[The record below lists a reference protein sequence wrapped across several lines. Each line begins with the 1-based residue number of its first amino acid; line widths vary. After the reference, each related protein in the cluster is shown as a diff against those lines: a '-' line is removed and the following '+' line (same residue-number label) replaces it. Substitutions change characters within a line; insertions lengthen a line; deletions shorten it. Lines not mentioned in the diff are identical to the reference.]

1 MNNNAVNDEKWDVE
15 QQQLDLSIVVPVYN
29 EEGNVKKLHEKIV
42 RACDALGKTYEVIFV
57 DDGSSDKTVEI
68 CKTLSNLTL
77 IELRK
82 NFGQTAAFDAGF
94 KYSSGKRIVTMDGDL
109 QNDPADIGRLLAKA
123 REGYDIVSGWRFN
136 RKDSF
141 SKKFFSR
148 TADKLRKILLKDAIH
163 DSGCSLKIYDGKALR
178 GIDLFGEMH
187 RFIPAILELDGY
199 TVGEVK
205 VSHHPRIH
213 GKTKYNWKRSVKGFV
228 DMISVWFWRK
238 YASRPLHF
246 FGGNGILLIFAGSLI
261 LLWMIV
267 EKIFFE
273 AALSERIWPLMGV
286 FLIMLGV
293 QFFVFGFLVDIV
305 IKNYYKGG
313 HRMNY
318 SIGKITKK

>member
-1 MNNNAVNDEKWDVE
+1 MNNEEEKQME
-15 QQQLDLSIVVPVYN
+15 LSVVVPVYN
-29 EEGNVKKLHEKIV
+29 EEGNVEKLHRKIV
-42 RACDALGKTYEVIFV
+42 TACDALGKTYEIIFV
-57 DDGSSDKTVEI
+57 DDGSRDKTVEI
-68 CKTLSNLTL
+68 CRGLSNLTL
-77 IELRK
+77 IEFRK

-94 KYSSGKRIVTMDGDL
+94 KNSSGKIIVTMDGDL
-109 QNDPADIGRLLAKA
+109 QNDPADIGLLLEEMKK
-123 REGYDIVSGWRFN
+123 GYDVVSGWRFN

-163 DSGCSLKIYDGKALR
+163 DSGCSLKAYNGEALR
-178 GIDLFGEMH
+178 KVDLFGEMH

-205 VSHHPRIH
+205 VSHHPRVH
-213 GKTKYNWKRSVKGFV
+213 GETKYNWKRSVKGFV
-228 DMISVWFWRK
+228 DMVSIWFWRK

-246 FGGNGILLIFAGSLI
+246 FGGNGILLILAGGAV
-261 LLWMIV
+261 LLWMMV

-293 QFFVFGFLVDIV
+293 QFFVFGLLADIV
-305 IKNYYKGG
+305 IKNYYKGSN
-313 HRMNY
+313 RMNY
-318 SIGKITKK
+318 AIGKISKK

>member
-1 MNNNAVNDEKWDVE
+1 MNNEEEKQME
-15 QQQLDLSIVVPVYN
+15 LSVVVPVYN
-29 EEGNVKKLHEKIV
+29 EEGNVEKLHRKIV
-42 RACDALGKTYEVIFV
+42 TACDALGKTYEIIFV
-57 DDGSSDKTVEI
+57 DDGSRDKTVEI
-68 CKTLSNLTL
+68 CRGLSNLTL
-77 IELRK
+77 IEFRK

-94 KYSSGKRIVTMDGDL
+94 KNSSGKIIVTMDGDL
-109 QNDPADIGRLLAKA
+109 QNDPADIGLLLEEMKK
-123 REGYDIVSGWRFN
+123 GYDVVSGWRFN

-163 DSGCSLKIYDGKALR
+163 DSGCSLKAYNGEALR
-178 GIDLFGEMH
+178 KVDLFGEIH

-205 VSHHPRIH
+205 VSHHPRVH
-213 GKTKYNWKRSVKGFV
+213 GETKYNWKRSVKGFV
-228 DMISVWFWRK
+228 DMVSIWFWRK

-246 FGGNGILLIFAGSLI
+246 FGGNGILLILAGGAV
-261 LLWMIV
+261 LLWMMV

-293 QFFVFGFLVDIV
+293 QFFVFGLLADIV
-305 IKNYYKGG
+305 IKNYYKGSN
-313 HRMNY
+313 RMNY
-318 SIGKITKK
+318 AIGKISKK

>member
-1 MNNNAVNDEKWDVE
+1 MENQKKEEEKKI
-15 QQQLDLSIVVPVYN
+15 DLSIVVPVYN
-29 EEGNVKKLHEKIV
+29 EEGNVKELHRKIV
-42 RACDALGKTYEVIFV
+42 EACDKLGKSYEVIFV
-57 DDGSSDKTVEI
+57 DDGSTDKTVEI
-68 CKTLSNLTL
+68 CKGLSNLTL

-94 KYSSGKRIVTMDGDL
+94 KHSSGKQIVTMDGDL
-109 QNDPADIGRLLAKA
+109 QNDPADIGLLLDKAK
-123 REGYDIVSGWRFN
+123 EGYDVVSGWRFK

-148 TADKLRKILLKDAIH
+148 TADKLRKILLKDSIH
-163 DSGCSLKIYDGKALR
+163 DSGCSLKVYDGDALR
-178 GIDLFGEMH
+178 SVDLFGEMH

-199 TVGEVK
+199 KVGEVK

-213 GKTKYNWKRSVKGFV
+213 GETKYNWKRSIKGFV
-228 DMISVWFWRK
+228 DMISIWFWRK

-246 FGGNGILLIFAGSLI
+246 FGGNGILLIFSGGLVLA
-261 LLWMIV
+261 WMIL
-267 EKIFFE
+267 EKILFNE
-273 AALSERIWPLMGV
+273 SLSDRIWPLMGV

-293 QFFVFGFLVDIV
+293 QFFVFGLLADIL

-318 SIGKITKK
+318 SIGKITKQ